1 MLEDPH
7 VKARGIIT
15 EVEHPTAGNVRS
27 PGFPVKL
34 SKSPSTIRLPA
45 PTLGEHNEEVLTELL
60 GYTKKQVAEFKKA
73 GVLG

>member
-15 EVEHPTAGNVRS
+15 EVEHPTAGKVRS
-27 PGFPVKL
+27 PGFPVRL
-34 SKSPSTIRLPA
+34 SKSPATVRFPA
-45 PTLGEHNEEVLTELL
+45 PQLGEHNEEVLTELL
-60 GYTKKQVAEFKKA
+60 GYSKKQVAEFKST